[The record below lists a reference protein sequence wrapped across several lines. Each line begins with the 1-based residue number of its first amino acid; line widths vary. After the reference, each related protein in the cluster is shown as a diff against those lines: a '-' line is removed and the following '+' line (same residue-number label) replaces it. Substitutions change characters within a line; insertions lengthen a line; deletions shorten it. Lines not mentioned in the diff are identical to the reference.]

1 MRVLIV
7 EDAKKLALTLK
18 KGLEAEGYAVDA
30 VFDGLAARR
39 RLVSR
44 EDQYDLVIL
53 DVMLPG
59 VDGITLCREMRQRGL
74 LTPILMLTARDTTA
88 DKVAGLDGGADDYL
102 VKPFA
107 VDELLARMRTLL
119 RRPRQSLPVT
129 LSVGDLVLDPGAR
142 RVSRDGREIELTA
155 KEFALLEVL
164 MRNAGRVLSRD
175 WILDHVWD
183 EEFDSFSNVIDVY
196 IRRLRKKLDRQGDD
210 SLFST
215 VRGVGYGI
223 RA

>member
-7 EDAKKLALTLK
+7 EDAKKLALALK

-30 VFDGLAARR
+30 VFDGLTARK
-39 RLVSR
+39 RLIAR

-59 VDGITLCREMRQRGL
+59 VDGITLCREMRRRQVAM
-74 LTPILMLTARDTTA
+74 PILMLTARDTTA
-88 DKVAGLDGGADDYL
+88 DKVAGLDSGADDYL

-119 RRPRQSLPVT
+119 RRPRQSLPVE

-142 RVSRDGREIELTA
+142 RVSRDGHEIDLTA

-164 MRNAGRVLSRD
+164 MRNEGRVLSRE

-183 EEFDSFSNVIDVY
+183 EEFDSFSNIIDVY
-196 IRRLRKKLDRQGDD
+196 VRRLRKKIDRDGDP

-215 VRGVGYGI
+215 VRGVGYGM